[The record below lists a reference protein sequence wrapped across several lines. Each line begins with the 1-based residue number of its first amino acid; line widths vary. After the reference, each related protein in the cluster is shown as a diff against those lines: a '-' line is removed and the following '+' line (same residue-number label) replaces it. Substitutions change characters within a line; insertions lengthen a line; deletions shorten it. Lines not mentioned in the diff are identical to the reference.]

1 MKTKEEVIKEAWGV
15 LWDNVKSFID
25 KNGYV
30 EFPTNAERQDIFWKN
45 GDYDY
50 FQTEDRLGYNGEPVG
65 VQRFRPQSLAGI
77 ENNNGWIKIESE
89 EDLPNKEYGHCFM
102 ILKGYIIYGG
112 FRRYSKDTFYF
123 FNSAGEGILQ
133 SNITHYQLIET
144 PKPPI
149 Y

>member
-1 MKTKEEVIKEAWGV
+1 MKTKEELIKESWGG

-25 KNGYV
+25 KNGFV

-50 FQTEDRLGYNGEPVG
+50 FQTEDRLGYNGESVG
-65 VQRFRPQSLAGI
+65 VQMFRPKSLAGI

-89 EDLPNKEYGHCFM
+89 EDFPKEDCECWIFFPDNLDIMHAYFTIDYNVFTRDGHGNLYQRCF
-102 ILKGYIIYGG
+102 
-112 FRRYSKDTFYF
+112 
-123 FNSAGEGILQ
+123 
-133 SNITHYQLIET
+133 THYQLIVK